1 MPKKSSKLSIIIHYS
16 EIGLKKNNRPY
27 FEKKFI
33 SNIINHIKDL
43 KYDNIRLISARV
55 IIDNIELNDWKIY
68 KESLNNVMGLSSALL
83 VIKSN
88 HDIISIYQAI
98 DSILKEETSFNTYRV
113 STRRHFKGFE
123 KTSIELNI
131 DIGSYIQQKVKKNVS
146 LSNPDLNIIIEILK
160 DKCYVGYKK
169 IIGYGGLPAMTQEKA
184 ISLISSGI
192 DSPVA
197 SFEMIKRGVEV
208 HFVHF
213 HSYPS
218 ISKQSIENTKE
229 IVTMLSKYQ
238 LNTSFY
244 SIPLLQI
251 QEKIMEIVD
260 NKYWVIFFRRAM
272 IEISNIIATKINAIA
287 LITGESVGQVASQTL
302 SNIRAI
308 ATKSNLPILRP
319 LSGMNKDQ
327 IVTRAKEIGT
337 YEISIKPYED
347 CCSYFVPAHP
357 ETKAKI
363 DRINFIEKKLDIK
376 NEIHM
381 ALENTEKIK
390 IKFLEE

>member
-33 SNIINHIKDL
+33 SNIVNHIKDL

-68 KESLNNVMGLSSALL
+68 KERLKSVMGLSSALL

-88 HDIISIYQAI
+88 HDILSIYQAI
-98 DSILKEETSFNTYRV
+98 DNILKAETLFNTYRV

-131 DIGSYIQQKVKKNVS
+131 DIGSYIQQKVKKKVS

-160 DKCYVGYKK
+160 DKCYIGYKK

-308 ATKSNLPILRP
+308 SEKSDLPILRP
-319 LSGMNKDQ
+319 LSGMNKDE

-347 CCSYFVPAHP
+347 CCSYFVPIHP

-363 DRINFIEKKLDIK
+363 DRINTIEKKLDIK
-376 NEIHM
+376 NEILM

-390 IKFLEE
+390 INFLKE

>member
-33 SNIINHIKDL
+33 SNIVNHIKDL

-68 KESLNNVMGLSSALL
+68 KERLKSVMGLSSALL

-88 HDIISIYQAI
+88 HNILSIYQAI
-98 DSILKEETSFNTYRV
+98 DTILKTETLFNTYRV

-131 DIGSYIQQKVKKNVS
+131 DIGSYIQQKVKKKVS

-160 DKCYVGYKK
+160 DKCYIGYKK

-308 ATKSNLPILRP
+308 SEKSDLPILRP
-319 LSGMNKDQ
+319 LSGMNKDE

-347 CCSYFVPAHP
+347 CCSYFVPIHP

-363 DRINFIEKKLDIK
+363 NRINIIEKKLDIK
-376 NEIHM
+376 NEILM

-390 IKFLEE
+390 INFLEE

>member
-68 KESLNNVMGLSSALL
+68 KERLNNVMGLSSALL

-308 ATKSNLPILRP
+308 SAKSDLPILRP
-319 LSGMNKDQ
+319 LSGMNKNE

-347 CCSYFVPAHP
+347 CCSYFVPTHP

-363 DRINFIEKKLDIK
+363 DRINIIEKKLDIK